1 LPRENKNAL
10 TRIPSDPAKAGEAST
25 SSDADRNL
33 TKSKAVVPIRVDP
46 FLSGSDSLVAL
57 SAFIRVHPLSCRPPS
72 NDMPRPKK
80 HFGQHF
86 LHDRSVIERIVA
98 AIAPKPG
105 DRIVE
110 IGPGEGA
117 LTLPLLRAAGRL
129 TAIELDRELIE
140 PLRARA
146 AGVGEL
152 EVIQADVLKTDLG
165 ALAGAARLRL
175 AGNLPY
181 YVSSPIL
188 FHCLDFA
195 DAIADMHFMLQK
207 EVVERMAAQPGGK
220 VYGRL
225 SVMLQ
230 LACRVEP
237 LLRVAPGAFRPP
249 PKVDSAVVRLVPL
262 PAAKRPDAP
271 IALAIENVVRAAF
284 GQRRKTLAN
293 ALRGLA
299 DPDLIRA
306 AGIDPGVR
314 AENVPPQGF
323 AALAREV
330 ASANLQGGTKLAD
343 NAGAP

>member
-1 LPRENKNAL
+1 
-10 TRIPSDPAKAGEAST
+10 
-25 SSDADRNL
+25 
-33 TKSKAVVPIRVDP
+33 
-46 FLSGSDSLVAL
+46 
-57 SAFIRVHPLSCRPPS
+57 
-72 NDMPRPKK
+72 MPRPKK

-262 PAAKRPDAP
+262 PAAKCPDAP
-271 IALAIENVVRAAF
+271 IALASENVVRAAF